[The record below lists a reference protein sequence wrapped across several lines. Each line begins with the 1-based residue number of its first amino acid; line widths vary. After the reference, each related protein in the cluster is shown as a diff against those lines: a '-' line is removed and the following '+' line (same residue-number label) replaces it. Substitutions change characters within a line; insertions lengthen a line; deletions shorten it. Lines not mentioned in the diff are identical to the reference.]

1 MSNKYNG
8 GFSIKEQLNGDHWD
22 KIDALAIITWR
33 FSIISYIL
41 TLILTLLIAMISAIN
56 FKKMNNLAIY
66 SDKRKII
73 ETNDR

>member
-8 GFSIKEQLNGDHWD
+8 GFSVREQLKGDYWD

-41 TLILTLLIAMISAIN
+41 TFILTLLIAAISMLVL
-56 FKKMNNLAIY
+56 KKMNTIEGYHNKLQSVRNL
-66 SDKRKII
+66 K
-73 ETNDR
+73 